1 MNKYEV
7 EKLTEG
13 LLYMSETDAPLKY
26 FELDEEAA
34 RRWPPRT
41 AAQFLEMI
49 GEEPNTPLREGS
61 PEKFFEELSGG
72 NEEREDQVTA
82 LRKAFLDNL
91 ENLRLYRAGEI
102 EIEVYMLGKD
112 GSGKVCGLQTLSVE
126 T

>member
-7 EKLTEG
+7 EKLAEG

-34 RRWPPRT
+34 RQWPPRT
-41 AAQFLEMI
+41 ATQFLEMI
-49 GEEPNTPLREGS
+49 GEEPDTPLRES
-61 PEKFFEELSGG
+61 PPEKFFEELLGG
-72 NEEREDQVTA
+72 NEEREDQVKA
-82 LRKAFLDNL
+82 LRKAFVDNL

-102 EIEVYMLGKD
+102 EIEIYMLGKD